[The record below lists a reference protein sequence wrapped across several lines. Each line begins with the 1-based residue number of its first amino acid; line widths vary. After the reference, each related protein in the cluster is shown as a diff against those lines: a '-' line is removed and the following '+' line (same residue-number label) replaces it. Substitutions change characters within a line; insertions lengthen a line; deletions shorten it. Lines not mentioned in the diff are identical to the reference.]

1 LHWSPSD
8 LPSNQ
13 HKAAELRENVMSQ
26 LIALPS
32 LELLLIAG
40 RAVALVAGLLIFAW
54 AFRHWRKAAM
64 RDTQRVF
71 EQLDLVRSELLIM
84 KEVMHHS
91 AHRVDHQVQTG
102 FRTEMTERR
111 TNLRTDLLRTDVKP
125 QIPHEVRMP
134 APAGTG
140 RGYESAARMARNGAT
155 KEELIRNC
163 GITGHEAELLVKLH
177 GQRHTTAAS
186 AAELVGRR
194 ARVEAPAPHATQTNA
209 QSRQPTN
216 AQVLQNASR
225 QPAAQQRQTAAAPSA
240 QRTAERAPA
249 KAQALPQRSR
259 LVAVG

>member
-1 LHWSPSD
+1 MI
-8 LPSNQ
+8 
-13 HKAAELRENVMSQ
+13 RESVMSQ
-26 LIALPS
+26 LFSLPS

-40 RAVALVAGLLIFAW
+40 RAIALVAGLLIFAW

-91 AHRVDHQVQTG
+91 THRAENTQSPTG
-102 FRTEMTERR
+102 FRTDFTDRR
-111 TNLRTDLLRTDVKP
+111 ANSRGDQLRSDAKP
-125 QIPHEVRMP
+125 QIPFEARMP
-134 APAGTG
+134 AISGTA
-140 RGYESAARMARNGAT
+140 RGYENAARMARSGAT

-177 GQRHTTAAS
+177 GQRNAAS
-186 AAELVGRR
+186 AAEMVGRR
-194 ARVEAPAPHATQTNA
+194 QRTDTANPTMNSASMQAAASARQSAT
-209 QSRQPTN
+209 

-225 QPAAQQRQTAAAPSA
+225 QPSAAPRQATAAPSA
-240 QRTAERAPA
+240 QRTPERSPA
-249 KAQALPQRSR
+249 KNPALPPRSR